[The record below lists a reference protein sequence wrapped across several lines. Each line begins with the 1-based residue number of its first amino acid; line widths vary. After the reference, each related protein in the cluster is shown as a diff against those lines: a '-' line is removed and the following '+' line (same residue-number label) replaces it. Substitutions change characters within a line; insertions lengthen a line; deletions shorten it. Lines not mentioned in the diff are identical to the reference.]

1 MNSSPNSGHK
11 KVPPVSRGEVLFCP
25 TVVGQCE
32 VYHYAGKMSSGKYE
46 QAVSYGGTTRGG
58 EEMPEISV
66 KRKAKKAKPKFK
78 VQNRFIEIFNFT
90 L

>member
-1 MNSSPNSGHK
+1 
-11 KVPPVSRGEVLFCP
+11 
-25 TVVGQCE
+25 
-32 VYHYAGKMSSGKYE
+32 MSSGKYE

-78 VQNRFIEIFNFT
+78 VQNRFKEIFNFT